1 MNEHVTL
8 YLVRHGRPDANFGE
22 AHDPGLD
29 ATGRAQAEAIA
40 HELAPLGPL
49 PIVSSPLRRTRETA
63 QPLATLWHRE
73 AQIDERVGE
82 IPSPTLDLQ
91 ARGRWVREILRQ
103 RWPELAEPYRVWRD
117 TVIAALLE
125 LQTSTV
131 LTTHFVAINVAVGAA
146 TTDDRIVCFEP
157 DYCSCTILEVRQRQ
171 LHVVALG
178 KERATQIF

>member
-1 MNEHVTL
+1 MNESVKL
-8 YLVRHGRPDANFGE
+8 YLVRHGRPDANFGA

-49 PIVSSPLRRTRETA
+49 PVVSSPLRRTRETA
-63 QPLATLWHRE
+63 HPLESRWHVQARV
-73 AQIDERVGE
+73 DERVGE

-103 RWPELAEPYRVWRD
+103 RWLELPETYQTWRN
-117 TVIAALLE
+117 TVVAALLE
-125 LQTSTV
+125 LRTSTIIA
-131 LTTHFVAINVAVGAA
+131 THFVAINVAVGAA
-146 TTDDRIVCFEP
+146 TGDDRLTCFEP
-157 DYCSCTILEVRQRQ
+157 DYCSCTILEVRQEQ
-171 LHVVALG
+171 LHVLTLG

>member
-1 MNEHVTL
+1 MDEKVKL

-63 QPLATLWHRE
+63 QPLESRWQGQARV
-73 AQIDERVGE
+73 DERVGE

-103 RWPELAEPYRVWRD
+103 RWSELSDFYKTWRD
-117 TVIAALLE
+117 TVVAALLE
-125 LQTSTV
+125 RQTSTV
-131 LTTHFVAINVAVGAA
+131 LITHFVAINVAVGVA
-146 TTDDRIVCFEP
+146 TGEARIVCFEP

-171 LHVVALG
+171 LHVLTLG
-178 KERATQIF
+178 KERATRIF